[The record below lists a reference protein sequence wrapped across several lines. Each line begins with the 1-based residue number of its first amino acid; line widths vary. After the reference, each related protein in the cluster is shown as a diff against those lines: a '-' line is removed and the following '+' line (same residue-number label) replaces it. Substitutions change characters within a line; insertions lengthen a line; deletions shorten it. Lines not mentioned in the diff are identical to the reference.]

1 MICTNCKKTIH
12 FNAQVSETIYVCP
25 SCKTILLVKDQQL
38 IIASEH
44 EIAELLKVP
53 ELVKDIEGVNKQTP
67 FPKFF
72 FTDNIPT
79 MPGCKFIISVKA
91 SPLMI
96 FSINQGSNLEF
107 FAVFPGQPTPA
118 TAERIQKI
126 KLKAQH
132 WYHNAILKKTK

>member
-1 MICTNCKKTIH
+1 MICQNCKKIID

-25 SCKTILLVKDQQL
+25 SCKTILLVKEELL
-38 IIASEH
+38 IIASEQ

-53 ELVKDIEGVNKQTP
+53 ELVTAIEEVNKLTP

-72 FTDNIPT
+72 FSDSIPT

-96 FSINQGSNLEF
+96 FSINKGNNLEF
-107 FAVFPGQPTPA
+107 FAVLPGQPMQA